1 MHRGSWG
8 GTLSDREPLKR
19 TASLPSLVT
28 QWTCIRCLLDNS
40 CSSLICAA
48 CDASSSIA
56 QTDRRQIGARKSKK
70 INLHKENRLKITSGL
85 LANALDGGA
94 GTSGFGN
101 DDKINNTGKPHQ
113 TQRIDYK
120 IHIYIFIFLYILYLH
135 ILYKNG
141 EDISL
146 VYIFSCIYYLYTYI
160 YTKSLS

>member
-1 MHRGSWG
+1 MYVCYILSCYTCSIKRYLSATDVRKNLHRGSWG
-8 GTLSDREPLKR
+8 GTSSDGELLKR
-19 TASLPSLVT
+19 AASLPSLVT

-85 LANALDGGA
+85 LANVLDGGA

-101 DDKINNTGKPHQ
+101 DDKINYTGKFHQ
-113 TQRIDYK
+113 RDEIRHREERLRSFKRLKD
-120 IHIYIFIFLYILYLH
+120 FI
-135 ILYKNG
+135 
-141 EDISL
+141 
-146 VYIFSCIYYLYTYI
+146 
-160 YTKSLS
+160 